1 MRIVESRVGGGSDNL
16 QEKSSRHLEMQG
28 GFREILHQRGTVDFN
43 EVQIVPSR
51 HGNAE
56 SREAIRTTGL
66 EACWLSRK
74 GAMIGSYGQLGP
86 WWFGFISV

>member
-1 MRIVESRVGGGSDNL
+1 
-16 QEKSSRHLEMQG
+16 MQG

-74 GAMIGSYGQLGP
+74 GAMIGSYGQLALGDLVL
-86 WWFGFISV
+86 FRFSLDRSR

>member
-1 MRIVESRVGGGSDNL
+1 M
-16 QEKSSRHLEMQG
+16 
-28 GFREILHQRGTVDFN
+28 DFN

-74 GAMIGSYGQLGP
+74 GAMIGSVGQLGP
-86 WWFGFISV
+86 W

>member
-1 MRIVESRVGGGSDNL
+1 MFISCRIMSHHVALKPSKAIESHRKPSKV
-16 QEKSSRHLEMQG
+16 
-28 GFREILHQRGTVDFN
+28 RGTVDFN

-66 EACWLSRK
+66 VARRLD
-74 GAMIGSYGQLGP
+74 GSTSFTPQFLMGKT
-86 WWFGFISV
+86 W